1 MEIAAA
7 TPGTTPSA
15 PPPAAMLA
23 ARLTPVILAL
33 LALVRARV
41 GILGDTTAPLWNR
54 ISRIRQRLSRLLDAI
69 AQGRPPRTRKPTP
82 TKPRSDPPKRERV
95 KLPHPRQ
102 HGWLVAKL
110 GWEAAAYT
118 SQLQHVLMDPEA
130 QAALAD
136 AIAHSPGI
144 ARNLRPLCRLLGVPL
159 PPCLHLP
166 PRPPRPLPQR
176 KPKPKQ
182 PRSQGLLP
190 TDRPLPAYVRAAV
203 RVWKPRKIRTA

>member
-1 MEIAAA
+1 METNEA

-15 PPPAAMLA
+15 AHPAAQLA

-33 LALVRARV
+33 LVLVAAKFR
-41 GILGDTTAPLWNR
+41 ILGDTTTPLWNR
-54 ISRIRQRLSRLLDAI
+54 ISRIRQRLSRLLEAV
-69 AQGRPPRTRKPTP
+69 AQGRRPRQRKPTP
-82 TKPRSDPPKRERV
+82 IPSPRKCQPTPRPPM
-95 KLPHPRQ
+95 PHPNL

-118 SQLQHVLMDPEA
+118 SQLQHVLEDPQA
-130 QAALAD
+130 QSALAD
-136 AIAHSPGI
+136 AIALSPGI

-166 PRPPRPLPQR
+166 PRPRPVRKPRPR
-176 KPKPKQ
+176 KP
-182 PRSQGLLP
+182 RLQGLLP

-203 RVWKPRKIRTA
+203 RAWNPRKIRPA